1 MGFGTQHQLALGSGS
16 VTRWAGRI
24 GLHQAGRQRKAA
36 TGEQLVSKEQDQD
49 NARRARAREVGLFR
63 YALISEALDEQLST
77 KQRGRLVRAAAAK
90 THPGPFG
97 APVRVSRATLDRWI
111 RDYRAGG
118 FAALVPAPRQ
128 VQPCTPASVLELAV
142 ALKTE
147 APDRTAAQ
155 VAVVLAAHGGFAPSA
170 RTLQR
175 HFAAAG
181 LTRARPDG
189 APLAVFGRFE
199 AEHPNVRWVGDALHG
214 PHIAGRKAI
223 LIAFLDD
230 HSRAVVAARWGYAEN
245 AVALRE
251 TLKLALAAR
260 GRPAQ
265 IYVDNGAC
273 FIDAGLRRA
282 CAVLG
287 IRLTHSRP
295 GMPAG
300 RGKIERFF
308 KTVRDQFLVEIST
321 QTSTQISH
329 TAGDPGQAAANVGSP
344 VGGIGTSVGSLVE
357 LNDLFTAW
365 VEQVYHHRIHT
376 ETEQAPLARFL
387 AAGPPVPVRADLL
400 VEAFRWGEWRTVTKT
415 ALVSLQGNSYEVDP
429 SLAGSKVELVFDPF
443 NLTDIDVRHHGRSV
457 GKAVPFRIGR
467 HVHTK
472 AQADAPPPAAPTG
485 IDYLRLIQT
494 RHTHSLGARLQ
505 YAQLTDPTPPAR
517 PAVQTPAPTSV
528 PPADAAG
535 LAYDTDL
542 LTLAN
547 TAEPRPDPGLEAE
560 LADFAVELTKQS
572 TFASDTSDGG
582 VTR

>member
-1 MGFGTQHQLALGSGS
+1 M
-16 VTRWAGRI
+16 
-24 GLHQAGRQRKAA
+24 
-36 TGEQLVSKEQDQD
+36 SKEQDQN
-49 NARRARAREVGLFR
+49 NARAARAREVGLFR
-63 YALISEALDEQLST
+63 YALISEALNEELTT
-77 KQRGRLVRAAAAK
+77 KQRGRLVRAVAAK
-90 THPGPFG
+90 THVGPFG
-97 APVRVSRATLDRWI
+97 TPVRISRATLDRWI
-111 RDYRAGG
+111 RDYRTGG
-118 FAALVPAPRQ
+118 FAALVPTPRR
-128 VQPCTPASVLELAV
+128 VAPCTPPQVLELAV

-181 LTRARPDG
+181 LTRIRPDG
-189 APLAVFGRFE
+189 APLVVFGRFE
-199 AEHPNVRWVGDALHG
+199 AERPNVRWVGDALHG

-273 FIDAGLRRA
+273 FIDSGLRRA

-287 IRLTHSRP
+287 IKLTHSRP

-308 KTVRDQFLVEIST
+308 KTVRDQFLVEISD
-321 QTSTQISH
+321 
-329 TAGDPGQAAANVGSP
+329 GPDDVSP
-344 VGGIGTSVGSLVE
+344 AGTSVGSLAE
-357 LNDLFTAW
+357 LNSLFTAW
-365 VEQVYHHRIHT
+365 VEQVYHQRVHT
-376 ETEQAPLARFL
+376 ETEMAPLARFL
-387 AAGPPVPVRADLL
+387 AAGPPVPIPADLL

-415 ALVSLQGNSYEVDP
+415 ALVSLQGNQYEVDP
-429 SLAGSKVELVFDPF
+429 ALAGSKVELVFDPF
-443 NLTDIDVRHHGRSV
+443 DLTDIDVRHHGRLV

-467 HVHTK
+467 HVHPK
-472 AQADAPPPAAPTG
+472 AAADAPPPATPTG

-494 RHTHSLGARLQ
+494 RHTRALGQRLH
-505 YAQLTDPTPPAR
+505 YAQLTDPTPVTSPTD
-517 PAVQTPAPTSV
+517 QTAMTPV
-528 PPADAAG
+528 EPPADTSG
-535 LAYDTDL
+535 LDYDTDL
-542 LTLAN
+542 LALASG
-547 TAEPRPDPGLEAE
+547 TEPDPDLEAE
-560 LADFAVELTKQS
+560 LADLAALRDIQHTHTADPRDLEATP
-572 TFASDTSDGG
+572 
-582 VTR
+582 

>member
-1 MGFGTQHQLALGSGS
+1 MGGS
-16 VTRWAGRI
+16 
-24 GLHQAGRQRKAA
+24 H
-36 TGEQLVSKEQDQD
+36 GEQLVSKAQEQD
-49 NARRARAREVGLFR
+49 NVRRARAREVGLFR
-63 YALISEALDEQLST
+63 YALISDALNEELTT
-77 KQRGRLVRAAAAK
+77 KQRGRLVRAVAAK

-97 APVRVSRATLDRWI
+97 SPVRISRATVDRWI
-111 RDYRAGG
+111 RDYKANG
-118 FAALVPAPRQ
+118 FAALVPAPRR
-128 VQPCTPASVLELAV
+128 VLPCTPASVLELAV

-155 VAVVLAAHGGFAPSA
+155 VAMVLAAHGGFAPSA

-189 APLAVFGRFE
+189 APLVVFGRFE
-199 AEHPNVRWVGDALHG
+199 AERPNVRWVGDALHG

-251 TLKLALAAR
+251 TLKFALAAR

-265 IYVDNGAC
+265 CYVDNGAM
-273 FIDAGLRRA
+273 FIDSGLRRA

-287 IRLTHSRP
+287 IKLTHSQP
-295 GMPAG
+295 GRPAG

-308 KTVRDQFLVEIST
+308 KTVRDQFLVEISC
-321 QTSTQISH
+321 QT
-329 TAGDPGQAAANVGSP
+329 GDPGTDATNVGP
-344 VGGIGTSVGSLVE
+344 VVGSHVGSLAE
-357 LNDLFTAW
+357 LNSLFTAW
-365 VEQVYHHRIHT
+365 VEQVYHQRVHT
-376 ETEQAPLARFL
+376 ETEMAPLARFL
-387 AAGPPVPVRADLL
+387 AAGPPVPVPADLL

-443 NLTDIDVRHHGRSV
+443 DLTDIDVRLHGRRV

-472 AQADAPPPAAPTG
+472 AQADAPPAAVPTG

-494 RHTHSLGARLQ
+494 RHTHSLSERLQ
-505 YAQLTDPTPPAR
+505 YAQLTDPTPPAS
-517 PAVQTPAPTSV
+517 PTAPTTPPAQ

-535 LAYDTDL
+535 FPYDTDL
-542 LTLAN
+542 LTLAH
-547 TAEPRPDPGLEAE
+547 TSEPAPNPDPKAELEAE
-560 LADFAVELTKQS
+560 LADFAAVLTKQPIQAA
-572 TFASDTSDGG
+572 ASDDQEA
-582 VTR
+582 TR